1 MGFLRDFGGVDTPH
15 SVSTPEKKAFDKKNP
30 CKWTLRRLE
39 RVFSVRRYFP
49 SESIQGQKIKMARN
63 RNRKKREE
71 RRRREKENRARK
83 RKGATSLSVWTCLSA
98 KADSFHFRFRICF
111 FSSSYSL
118 LSLSKRKKKRNVC
131 PRAPLAALG
140 FNLITSQVIPSKI
153 WEVWGLMLACSGAD

>member
-63 RNRKKREE
+63 RNRKKKEE
-71 RRRREKENRARK
+71 RRE
-83 RKGATSLSVWTCLSA
+83 
-98 KADSFHFRFRICF
+98 
-111 FSSSYSL
+111 
-118 LSLSKRKKKRNVC
+118 KKKREGEQSAQEERSDEFIRLDVSLSEGRLFSLSF
-131 PRAPLAALG
+131 PDLLFFFFLFSSLSFEEEEEEKRL
-140 FNLITSQVIPSKI
+140 SQGPS
-153 WEVWGLMLACSGAD
+153 SGTRF

>member
-1 MGFLRDFGGVDTPH
+1 MWILTRFQ
-15 SVSTPEKKAFDKKNP
+15 KKILTTKG
-30 CKWTLRRLE
+30 LE

-111 FSSSYSL
+111 FSSSQSL